1 MGLKSVLLKP
11 YTRYVSHKLDR
22 WRKTQVEDQQKI
34 FRQLIN
40 KAASTQFGRD
50 HGFEHILTYE
60 DFTKAVPLRDYEDL
74 RSYLDRV
81 IEGKPD
87 ILWPGKPVYFA
98 KTSGTTSGS
107 KYIPITK
114 ISMGNHIRAA
124 HDALMNYAFLAS
136 ITKIFDGK
144 MIFLSGSPVLDKKNG
159 ILSGRLSGI
168 VNHHV
173 PAWLR
178 KNQLPSWKTNCI
190 DDWEQKL
197 DAIVEETYD
206 QDMSLISGIPPWVL
220 MYYERLLNKTGK
232 HIGHLFPNF
241 QLFIYGGVNFSPY
254 RDKLQAMTGRKVHTL
269 ATYPASEG
277 FIAFQDQLDN
287 DSLLLNTHDGI
298 FYEFVKASEIFDDKP
313 RRYSLAEVET
323 GINYAIIL
331 NTNAGLWGYNI
342 GDTVKFTSL
351 KPYRLHVSG
360 RIKHFIS
367 AFGEHVI
374 AEEVESALDEVAIQ
388 QHVKIIEFSV
398 APQVSPQNGLPYHE
412 WFIEFEQAPVDL
424 TDFAKALN
432 NSMVNKNP
440 YYRDLIEGAVLRP
453 LVIRC
458 LQKNAFRNYM
468 KSIGKLGG
476 QHKVPRLADN
486 RKIADQLNHFILNQ

>member
-1 MGLKSVLLKP
+1 MGIKSVLLKP
-11 YTRYVSHKLDR
+11 YTRYVSHKLGR
-22 WRKTQVEDQQKI
+22 WRNTQVEDQHKI
-34 FRQLIN
+34 FKQLIK

-50 HGFEHILTYE
+50 HGFEHIMTYE
-60 DFTKAVPLRDYEDL
+60 DFINAVPLRDYEAL
-74 RSYLDRV
+74 RTYLDPV
-81 IEGKPD
+81 IKGAPD

-124 HDALMNYAFLAS
+124 HDALMNYAFLAD
-136 ITKIFDGK
+136 IAKIFDGK
-144 MIFLSGSPVLDKKNG
+144 MIFLSGSPVLDKVNG

-168 VNHHV
+168 VNHHI

-220 MYYERLLNKTGK
+220 MYYERLFNKTGK
-232 HIGHLFPNF
+232 HIGSLFPNF

-254 RDKLQAMTGRKVHTL
+254 RDKLQTMTGRKVHTL

-298 FYEFVKASEIFDDKP
+298 FYEFVKAGEIFDNKP
-313 RRYSLAEVET
+313 KRYSLAEVET

-331 NTNAGLWGYNI
+331 NTNAGLWAYNI
-342 GDTVKFTSL
+342 GDTVKFTSIN
-351 KPYRLHVSG
+351 PYRLHVSG

-374 AEEVESALDEVAIQ
+374 AEEVESALDEVANLQ
-388 QHVKIIEFSV
+388 NVKIIEFSV
-398 APQVSPQNGLPYHE
+398 APQVSPESGLPYHE
-412 WFIEFEQAPVDL
+412 WFIEFEQAPADIVA
-424 TDFAKALN
+424 FAKALD

-453 LVIRC
+453 LLIRC
-458 LQKNAFRNYM
+458 LQKDAFRHYM

-476 QHKVPRLADN
+476 QNKVPRLADN
-486 RKIADQLNHFILNQ
+486 RKIADQLGPFILDL